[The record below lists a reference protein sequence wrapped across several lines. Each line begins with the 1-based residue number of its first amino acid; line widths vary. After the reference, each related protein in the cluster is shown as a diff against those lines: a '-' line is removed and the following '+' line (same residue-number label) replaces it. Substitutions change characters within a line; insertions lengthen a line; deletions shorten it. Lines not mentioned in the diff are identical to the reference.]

1 MLDTTV
7 EDFFSSLHA
16 QLDEGVIVEDEVDL
30 ASVAMLVPLLC
41 RVVTA
46 AAPAGVAEGALAEV
60 NSTIRSV
67 LDL

>member
-1 MLDTTV
+1 M
-7 EDFFSSLHA
+7 
-16 QLDEGVIVEDEVDL
+16 EDEVDL

-46 AAPAGVAEGALAEV
+46 AALAGAAEGALAEV